1 MFAIALVLASTVK
14 KTKRINNAE
23 DECISSAEQRPLKPG
38 GKCFKQQ
45 EE

>member
-1 MFAIALVLASTVK
+1 MFAIALVLASTV